1 VTGATGF
8 VGRVLCELLT
18 RRGLRVRAA
27 TRTPAPAGGAFAEV
41 SPVGEIGAQTEWQA
55 ALEGV
60 DWVLHLAAR
69 AHVMGVAAAETDA
82 YQEVNARGTARLVT
96 AAAAAGVTRLV
107 YLSSVK
113 VNGEATAGAAYS
125 ALDEPQPQDAY
136 GRSKWQGE
144 RELQALA
151 QGSALEFAIVRAP
164 LVYGAG
170 VRANFLRLMSWVD
183 RGTPLPFGSVH
194 NLRSLIGVWNLADV
208 LLRIAEHPAAAGR
221 VWMVSDGADVSTP
234 ELIRALGRA
243 LGRSPRLVRVPV
255 ALLRLAARLAGRGA
269 EVQRL
274 CASLQV
280 DSTPVRTQL
289 GWEPPLTLAAGL
301 ERTAAWYR
309 SEAR

>member
-1 VTGATGF
+1 
-8 VGRVLCELLT
+8 
-18 RRGLRVRAA
+18 
-27 TRTPAPAGGAFAEV
+27 
-41 SPVGEIGAQTEWQA
+41 
-55 ALEGV
+55 
-60 DWVLHLAAR
+60 
-69 AHVMGVAAAETDA
+69 
-82 YQEVNARGTARLVT
+82 
-96 AAAAAGVTRLV
+96 V

-170 VRANFLRLMSWVD
+170 VRANFLRLMRWVD

-221 VWMVSDGADVSTP
+221 VWMVSDGTDVSTP